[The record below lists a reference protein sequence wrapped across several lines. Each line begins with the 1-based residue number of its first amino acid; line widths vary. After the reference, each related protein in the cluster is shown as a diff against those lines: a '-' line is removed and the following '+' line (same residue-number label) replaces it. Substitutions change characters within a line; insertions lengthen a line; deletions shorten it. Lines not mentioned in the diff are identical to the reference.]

1 MSVRVIIKPHIATEV
16 EGVILEKVEVKI
28 LRKSISY
35 LKENPTDRTFKVLAS
50 SLIPPPAINFRISRF
65 FDLVV
70 LKMISSMVSFST
82 MFQWFGFPGR

>member
-35 LKENPTDRTFKVLAS
+35 LKENPADRMFKVLAS
-50 SLIPPPAINFRISRF
+50 C
-65 FDLVV
+65 
-70 LKMISSMVSFST
+70 T
-82 MFQWFGFPGR
+82 